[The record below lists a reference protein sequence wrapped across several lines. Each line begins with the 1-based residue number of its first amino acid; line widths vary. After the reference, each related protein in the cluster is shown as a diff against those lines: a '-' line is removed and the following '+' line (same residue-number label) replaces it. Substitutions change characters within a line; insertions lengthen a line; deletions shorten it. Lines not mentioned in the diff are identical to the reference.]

1 MINKPDF
8 VKSLSRV
15 ISNVKEV
22 NLTAEV
28 PLPVE
33 LVVVVTGP
41 AVVVAGAAVVV
52 TGAFVVV
59 AGALVVVAGALVVV
73 VDGGGGGL
81 GHPGSSNKNFF
92 LSSLRSG

>member
-8 VKSLSRV
+8 VKSLSSV

-73 VDGGGGGL
+73 DGGGGGL

-92 LSSLRSG
+92 SRHCGAAK